1 MVGLRYFTHGGKN
14 MILAIIALIVLSLGL
29 GAIAQQLLD
38 SWALHRRAVRGWD
51 TRRKNDLRRRLAL
64 AVDANR
70 PSKPAP
76 VKRPTKRRPT
86 TDGTHLPVRP
96 EIEKIYFSEVNPELE
111 RDPEFQEIRPR
122 IK

>member
-1 MVGLRYFTHGGKN
+1 MVGLRYFIKHGGKN
-14 MILAIIALIVLSLGL
+14 MILAIIALIVLSVGL
-29 GAIAQQLLD
+29 GAIAQQMVD
-38 SWALHRRAVRGWD
+38 SYARHRKAVRGWD

-64 AVDANR
+64 AIAAN
-70 PSKPAP
+70 PKPAP

-96 EIEKIYFSEVNPELE
+96 EVEKIYFSEVNPELE
-111 RDPEFQEIRPR
+111 RDPEFPEIRPR